1 MDWRDLRSS
10 PFSERYSLR
19 FGLSVKSSESIFE
32 LILNEVAQIFNGED
46 VELAQ
51 KFCHFSQ
58 VRREG
63 WKRKRFDK
71 KVPRASKGRWMMAE
85 SGSGAAEKKQTFS
98 RRVTDRPTDLA

>member
-1 MDWRDLRSS
+1 MKRSTPAHKKEDGAHVSYS
-10 PFSERYSLR
+10 PYKVRTPFLT
-19 FGLSVKSSESIFE
+19 
-32 LILNEVAQIFNGED
+32 LILHEVAQIFDRED

-71 KVPRASKGRWMMAE
+71 KVPRA
-85 SGSGAAEKKQTFS
+85 
-98 RRVTDRPTDLA
+98 RVDG

>member
-1 MDWRDLRSS
+1 MWIGETGEALHLLEHTQHVSDS
-10 PFSERYSLR
+10 PK
-19 FGLSVKSSESIFE
+19 KSSESIV
-32 LILNEVAQIFNGED
+32 NKVAQIFDRED

-71 KVPRASKGRWMMAE
+71 KVPRA
-85 SGSGAAEKKQTFS
+85 
-98 RRVTDRPTDLA
+98 RVDG